1 MGDGIIMLPLL
12 KETARQRETW
22 NGRLGRQLRRLQ
34 EELLTLI
41 LSSHGEQELTEA
53 GAGREILRREQHG
66 FLVFRNGLREAVHS
80 VEKETSLV
88 VFPAIRRDLL
98 ETLCLLTE
106 GFLEFA
112 LIVEHLGEPKASF
125 VRLPR
130 AWNRK
135 ILAYARDGEIEPA
148 CPRVD
153 LGEVLIE
160 NGGLRIEANG
170 LLELRF
176 GLVESSHFE
185 KSHAEVLV
193 VIGDGGI
200 ELHAKLI
207 LTQRVVI
214 LILAGLAVSF
224 MFTAL
229 TNYLVFAGD
238 QRAAHSV
245 LFWTMGGLGLA
256 RWDNIGLAALGAGII
271 LAYGLWNHRRFDAFL
286 AGESAAESLGVPVA
300 RMRRTT
306 FLVAALA
313 TAILVAVAGVIGFVG
328 LMIPHLGR
336 PLAGS
341 LHRPL
346 IAICALFGA
355 ILLLASDL
363 LARTLLPPQELP
375 IGIITSSLGAFFVVT
390 MLMRRR
396 P

>member
-1 MGDGIIMLPLL
+1 MTLGAILL
-12 KETARQRETW
+12 VA
-22 NGRLGRQLRRLQ
+22 LA
-34 EELLTLI
+34 LLSIAYGSTLI
-41 LSSHGEQELTEA
+41 P
-53 GAGREILRREQHG
+53 
-66 FLVFRNGLREAVHS
+66 LREVVGALARAAGLDGRAVPGP
-80 VEKETSLV
+80 VGGIV
-88 VFPAIRRDLL
+88 VDL
-98 ETLCLLTE
+98 
-106 GFLEFA
+106 
-112 LIVEHLGEPKASF
+112 
-125 VRLPR
+125 RLPR
-130 AWNRK
+130 TLLAISVGAGLGVVGVLLQTVTRNDLADPFLFGLSSGAAAGAVSVITIFGDSFGIWTLPVAAFTGG
-135 ILAYARDGEIEPA
+135 ILAAAIVLLLVS
-148 CPRVD
+148 RVR
-153 LGEVLIE
+153 GQGPE
-160 NGGLRIEANG
+160 R
-170 LLELRF
+170 
-176 GLVESSHFE
+176 
-185 KSHAEVLV
+185 
-193 VIGDGGI
+193 
-200 ELHAKLI
+200 
-207 LTQRVVI
+207 

-286 AGESAAESLGVPVA
+286 AGENAAESLGVPVA
-300 RMRRTT
+300 GMRRKT
-306 FLVAALA
+306 FLIAALA

-336 PLAGS
+336 PLAGP

-390 MLMRRR
+390 LLMRRR
-396 P
+396 L